1 MKYVMK
7 FEAKHAGK
15 WVATHNEKVI
25 ESAKTLNALKEKTK
39 NKKESE
45 SFFYTRLPRGLIA
58 G

>member
-1 MKYVMK
+1 MK

-25 ESAKTLNALKEKTK
+25 ESAKTLNALLEKIK
-39 NKKESE
+39 DKKGNSQ
-45 SFFYTRLPRGLIA
+45 FLYTRLPRGLIA